1 MQKLLL
7 AIDKVS
13 TFVGQTFAWFIVALT
28 LMISWEVFSRYVLD
42 APHLRE
48 CEVAHAGASVDQQLV
63 VDEHA
68 GRAQPGADA
77 AATAQDLDAHGG
89 EF

>member
-42 APHLRE
+42 APHPWAFD
-48 CEVAHAGASVDQQLV
+48 VMIMM
-63 VDEHA
+63 
-68 GRAQPGADA
+68 
-77 AATAQDLDAHGG
+77 
-89 EF
+89 